1 MKPLINFLAILSLS
15 LGVQLESTAQEREA
29 KKALD
34 AFINATT
41 KSSTQTPAAGAEVS
55 PQPNATVTA
64 PGKGKGIKQGKGS
77 AVKTGDSYQG
87 EVRHF

>member
-55 PQPNATVTA
+55 SQPNATVTA
-64 PGKGKGIKQGKGS
+64 PGKGIKQGKGS

-87 EVRHF
+87 QVRHF